1 MKNAVHFGAGNI
13 GRGFIGLLL
22 SKSGYHVTFIDII
35 DELVDDINAQK
46 KYHVQFAGKP
56 EKILVENISAID
68 SDRND
73 IAVETVV
80 ESIVDADIITTAIGP
95 NALKFI
101 AENIAQGLTKRLAK
115 NKKPL
120 NIIACENMFG
130 SSTALKNFVYAKLSD
145 DIKSELEKFVGFP
158 DAAVDRIVPNQIGGE
173 KLLVTVEE
181 FAEWDIDA
189 AQVKGDLSDIQGL
202 NVVENLNAYI
212 DRKIFTINTGHAAIA
227 YLAYLKGIKDISSAM
242 KDAEILE
249 TARDV
254 WAETSALLIDKY
266 KFAPAAHRHY
276 VQTTENRFAN
286 PYLSDE
292 VSRVAR
298 SPKRKLSA
306 ADRIISPATQLLERG
321 LLPVA
326 LAKVAAAA
334 FKFDL
339 AGDNEAAE
347 IQNFI
352 KENNIDAAISKYTG
366 LTSDSKLFAMI
377 KENYNEF

>member
-22 SKSGYHVTFIDII
+22 SKSSYHVTFIDII

-56 EKILVENISAID
+56 EKILVENVSAID

-73 IAVETVV
+73 VAVDAVV
-80 ESIVDADIITTAIGP
+80 DAIVDADIITTAIGP

-101 AENIAQGLTKRLAK
+101 AENIAQGLKKRLEK
-115 NKKPL
+115 NNKKPL

-145 DIKSELEKFVGFP
+145 DVKSELEKFVGFP

-181 FAEWDIDA
+181 FAEWDIDG

-202 NVVENLNAYI
+202 TVVENLNAYI

-306 ADRIISPATQLLERG
+306 ADRIIFPASQLIERG
-321 LLPVA
+321 ILPVA

-352 KENNIDAAISKYTG
+352 KENCIDAAISKYTG
-366 LTSDSKLFAMI
+366 LSADSKLFAMI
-377 KENYNEF
+377 KENLRQ

>member
-1 MKNAVHFGAGNI
+1 MKQAVHFGAGNI

-35 DELVDDINAQK
+35 DELVDDINTLK
-46 KYHVQFAGKP
+46 KYPVQITGKP
-56 EKILVENISAID
+56 EKIFVENVSAID

-73 IAVETVV
+73 VAVEAVV
-80 ESIVDADIITTAIGP
+80 EAIVDADIITTAIGP

-101 AENIAQGLTKRLAK
+101 AENIAQGLKRRLAK

-145 DIKSELEKFVGFP
+145 DIKSELDKFVGFP

-173 KLLVTVEE
+173 KLLVTVEDFE
-181 FAEWDIDA
+181 EWDIDA
-189 AQVKGDLSDIQGL
+189 AQVVGDLSDIQGL
-202 NVVENLNAYI
+202 TIVENLNAYI

-227 YLAYLKGIKDISSAM
+227 YLAYQKGIADISSAM

-254 WAETSALLIDKY
+254 WAETSALLIEKY
-266 KFAPAAHRHY
+266 KFAPAAHRRY
-276 VQTTENRFAN
+276 VQVTENRFAN

-306 ADRIISPATQLLERG
+306 NDRIISPASQLIERG
-321 LLPVA
+321 ILPET

-334 FKFDL
+334 FKFDF
-339 AGDNEAAE
+339 AEDTDAVE

-352 KENNIDAAISKYTG
+352 KEKGIDAAISKYTG
-366 LTSDSKLFAMI
+366 LNSDSKLFQMI
-377 KENYNEF
+377 RNNFK

>member
-35 DELVDDINAQK
+35 DELVDDINTLK
-46 KYHVQFAGKP
+46 KYPVQITGKP
-56 EKILVENISAID
+56 EKIIVENVSAID

-73 IAVETVV
+73 VAVEAVV
-80 ESIVDADIITTAIGP
+80 EAIVDADIITTAIGP

-101 AENIAQGLTKRLAK
+101 AENIAQGLKKRLAK

-145 DIKSELEKFVGFP
+145 DIKAELDKFVGFP

-173 KLLVTVEE
+173 KLLVTVEDFE
-181 FAEWDIDA
+181 EWDIDA
-189 AQVKGDLSDIQGL
+189 AQVVGDLSDIQGL
-202 NVVENLNAYI
+202 TIVENLNAYI

-227 YLAYLKGIKDISSAM
+227 YLAYQKGIADISSAM

-254 WAETSALLIDKY
+254 WAETSALLIEKY
-266 KFAPAAHRHY
+266 KFAPAAHRRY
-276 VQTTENRFAN
+276 VQVTENRFAN

-306 ADRIISPATQLLERG
+306 NDRIISPASQLIERG
-321 LLPVA
+321 ILPET

-334 FKFDL
+334 FKFDF
-339 AGDNEAAE
+339 AEDTDAVE

-352 KENNIDAAISKYTG
+352 KEKGIDAAISKYTG
-366 LTSDSKLFAMI
+366 LNSDSKLFQMI
-377 KENYNEF
+377 RNNFK

>member
-46 KYHVQFAGKP
+46 KYHVQITGKP
-56 EKILVENISAID
+56 EKILVENVSAID

-73 IAVETVV
+73 VAVDAVV
-80 ESIVDADIITTAIGP
+80 DAIVDADIITTAIGP
-95 NALKFI
+95 SALKFI
-101 AENIAQGLTKRLAK
+101 AENIAQGLKRRLAK

-202 NVVENLNAYI
+202 TVVENLNAYI

-286 PYLSDE
+286 PNLSDE

-306 ADRIISPATQLLERG
+306 ADRIISPASQLIERG
-321 LLPVA
+321 ILPVA

-352 KENNIDAAISKYTG
+352 KENGIDAAISKYTG
-366 LTSDSKLFAMI
+366 LNSNSKLFAMI

>member
-1 MKNAVHFGAGNI
+1 MKQAVHFGAGNI

-22 SKSGYHVTFIDII
+22 SQSGYHVTFIDII
-35 DELVDDINAQK
+35 DSLVDDINAQK
-46 KYHVQFAGKP
+46 KYHVQITGKP

-73 IAVETVV
+73 IAVDAVV

-95 NALKFI
+95 SALKFI
-101 AENIAQGLTKRLAK
+101 AENIAQGLKRRLEK
-115 NKKPL
+115 NKNPL

-145 DIKSELEKFVGFP
+145 DIKAELEKFVGFP

-181 FAEWDIDA
+181 FAEWDINA
-189 AQVKGDLSDIQGL
+189 AQVKGDLSDIKGL
-202 NVVENLNAYI
+202 NIVENLDAYI

-266 KFAPAAHRHY
+266 KFAPAAHRRY

-306 ADRIISPATQLLERG
+306 ADRIISPASQLIERG
-321 LLPVA
+321 ILPTA

-352 KENNIDAAISKYTG
+352 KENSIDAAISKYTA
-366 LTSDSKLFAMI
+366 LNPDSKLFKMI
-377 KENYNEF
+377 KNNF

>member
-35 DELVDDINAQK
+35 DELVDDINALK
-46 KYHVQFAGKP
+46 KYHVQITGKP
-56 EKILVENISAID
+56 EKILVENVSAID

-73 IAVETVV
+73 VAVDAVV
-80 ESIVDADIITTAIGP
+80 EAIVDADIITTAIGP

-101 AENIAQGLTKRLAK
+101 AENIAQGLKKRLEK
-115 NKKPL
+115 NKNPL

-145 DIKSELEKFVGFP
+145 DIKSELDKFVGFP

-189 AQVKGDLSDIQGL
+189 AQVVGDLSDIQGL
-202 NVVENLNAYI
+202 NVVKNLNAYI

-227 YLAYLKGIKDISSAM
+227 YLAYQKGIKDISSAM

-266 KFAPAAHRHY
+266 KFAPAAHRRY
-276 VQTTENRFAN
+276 VQTAENRFAN
-286 PYLSDE
+286 PNLSDE
-292 VSRVAR
+292 VFRVAR

-306 ADRIISPATQLLERG
+306 SDRIISPASQLLERG
-321 LLPVA
+321 ILPVA

-334 FKFDL
+334 FKFDC
-339 AGDNEAAE
+339 AEDNDAVE

-352 KENNIDAAISKYTG
+352 KENGIDAAISKYTG
-366 LTSDSKLFAMI
+366 LNSDCELFAMI
-377 KENYNEF
+377 KENF

>member
-35 DELVDDINAQK
+35 DELVDDINTLK
-46 KYHVQFAGKP
+46 KYHVQITGKP

-73 IAVETVV
+73 VAVDAVV
-80 ESIVDADIITTAIGP
+80 EAIVDADIITTAIGP

-101 AENIAQGLTKRLAK
+101 AENIAQGLKRRLEK

-145 DIKSELEKFVGFP
+145 DVKSELDKFVGFP

-202 NVVENLNAYI
+202 SVVENLNAYI

-254 WAETSALLIDKY
+254 WAETSALLIEKY
-266 KFAPAAHRHY
+266 KFAPAAHRRY

-292 VSRVAR
+292 VARVAR

-306 ADRIISPATQLLERG
+306 NDRIISPARQLIERG
-321 LLPVA
+321 ILPVA

-352 KENNIDAAISKYTG
+352 KENGIDAAISKYTG
-366 LTSDSKLFAMI
+366 LNADSKLFKMI
-377 KENYNEF
+377 KG

>member
-1 MKNAVHFGAGNI
+1 MKQAVHFGAGNI

-35 DELVDDINAQK
+35 DELVDDINTLK
-46 KYHVQFAGKP
+46 KYPVQITDKP
-56 EKILVENISAID
+56 EKIIVENVSAID

-73 IAVETVV
+73 VAVDAVV
-80 ESIVDADIITTAIGP
+80 NAIVDADIITTAIGP

-101 AENIAQGLTKRLAK
+101 ASNIAQGLTKRLEK

-145 DIKSELEKFVGFP
+145 DIKSELDKFVGFP

-189 AQVKGDLSDIQGL
+189 AQVVGDLSDIQGL
-202 NVVENLNAYI
+202 SVVENLNAYI

-266 KFAPAAHRHY
+266 KFAPAAHRRY
-276 VQTTENRFAN
+276 VQITENRFAN
-286 PYLSDE
+286 PNLSDE
-292 VSRVAR
+292 VFRVAR

-306 ADRIISPATQLLERG
+306 SDRIISPANQLLERG
-321 LLPVA
+321 ILPVA

-334 FKFDL
+334 FKFDC
-339 AGDNEAAE
+339 AEDNDAVE

-352 KENNIDAAISKYTG
+352 KENGIDAAISKYTG
-366 LTSDSKLFAMI
+366 LNSDSKLFAMI
-377 KENYNEF
+377 KENF

>member
-1 MKNAVHFGAGNI
+1 MKQAVHFGAGNI

-22 SKSGYHVTFIDII
+22 SQSGYHVTFIDII
-35 DELVDDINAQK
+35 DSLVDDINAQK
-46 KYHVQFAGKP
+46 KYHVQITGKP

-73 IAVETVV
+73 IAVDAVV

-95 NALKFI
+95 SALKFI
-101 AENIAQGLTKRLAK
+101 AENIAQGLKRRLEK
-115 NKKPL
+115 NKNPL

-145 DIKSELEKFVGFP
+145 DIKAELEKFVGFP

-181 FAEWDIDA
+181 FAEWDINA
-189 AQVKGDLSDIQGL
+189 AQVKGDLSDIKGL
-202 NVVENLNAYI
+202 NIVENLDAYI

-266 KFAPAAHRHY
+266 KFAPAAHRRY

-306 ADRIISPATQLLERG
+306 ADRIISPASQLIERG
-321 LLPVA
+321 ILPTA

-352 KENNIDAAISKYTG
+352 KENGIDAAISKYTA
-366 LTSDSKLFAMI
+366 LNPDSKLFKMI
-377 KENYNEF
+377 KNNF

>member
-56 EKILVENISAID
+56 EKILVENVSAID

-73 IAVETVV
+73 VAVDAVV
-80 ESIVDADIITTAIGP
+80 DAIVDADIITTAIGP

-101 AENIAQGLTKRLAK
+101 AENIAQGLKKRLAK

-189 AQVKGDLSDIQGL
+189 AQVKGDLSDIKGL
-202 NVVENLNAYI
+202 NIVENLNAYI

-306 ADRIISPATQLLERG
+306 ADRIISPASQLLERG
-321 LLPVA
+321 ILPVA

-366 LTSDSKLFAMI
+366 LNPASKLFAMI
-377 KENYNEF
+377 KDNF

>member
-73 IAVETVV
+73 IAVEAVV

-145 DIKSELEKFVGFP
+145 DIKSGLEKFVGFP

-202 NVVENLNAYI
+202 SVVENLNAYI

-266 KFAPAAHRHY
+266 KFAPAVHRHY

-292 VSRVAR
+292 VARVAR

-352 KENNIDAAISKYTG
+352 KENNLDAAISKYTG
-366 LTSDSKLFAMI
+366 LNSDSKLFQMI
-377 KENYNEF
+377 KNNF

>member
-56 EKILVENISAID
+56 EKILVENVSAID

-73 IAVETVV
+73 VAVDAVV
-80 ESIVDADIITTAIGP
+80 DAIVDADIITTAIGP

-101 AENIAQGLTKRLAK
+101 AENIAQGLKKRLAK

-120 NIIACENMFG
+120 DIIACENMFG

-202 NVVENLNAYI
+202 TVVENLNAYI

-306 ADRIISPATQLLERG
+306 ADRIISPASQLLERG
-321 LLPVA
+321 ILPVA

-339 AGDNEAAE
+339 EGDNEAAE

-366 LTSDSKLFAMI
+366 LNPASKLFAMI
-377 KENYNEF
+377 KENLRQ

>member
-1 MKNAVHFGAGNI
+1 M
-13 GRGFIGLLL
+13 
-22 SKSGYHVTFIDII
+22 
-35 DELVDDINAQK
+35 
-46 KYHVQFAGKP
+46 
-56 EKILVENISAID
+56 
-68 SDRND
+68 
-73 IAVETVV
+73 
-80 ESIVDADIITTAIGP
+80 
-95 NALKFI
+95 
-101 AENIAQGLTKRLAK
+101 
-115 NKKPL
+115 
-120 NIIACENMFG
+120 
-130 SSTALKNFVYAKLSD
+130 
-145 DIKSELEKFVGFP
+145 
-158 DAAVDRIVPNQIGGE
+158 
-173 KLLVTVEE
+173 
-181 FAEWDIDA
+181 
-189 AQVKGDLSDIQGL
+189 
-202 NVVENLNAYI
+202 
-212 DRKIFTINTGHAAIA
+212 
-227 YLAYLKGIKDISSAM
+227 
-242 KDAEILE
+242 E

-306 ADRIISPATQLLERG
+306 ADRIISPASQLLERG
-321 LLPVA
+321 ILPVA

-339 AGDNEAAE
+339 EGDNEAAE

-366 LTSDSKLFAMI
+366 LNSNSKLFAMI

>member
-1 MKNAVHFGAGNI
+1 MKQAVHFGAGNI

-35 DELVDDINAQK
+35 DELVDDINALK
-46 KYHVQFAGKP
+46 KYPVQITGKT
-56 EKILVENISAID
+56 EKIIVENVNAID

-73 IAVETVV
+73 VAVEAVV
-80 ESIVDADIITTAIGP
+80 DAIVDADIITTAIGP

-101 AENIAQGLTKRLAK
+101 ASNIAQGLTKRLAK

-145 DIKSELEKFVGFP
+145 DIKSELDKFVGFP

-189 AQVKGDLSDIQGL
+189 AQVVGDLSDIQGL
-202 NVVENLNAYI
+202 SVVENLNAYI

-266 KFAPAAHRHY
+266 KFAPADHRRY
-276 VQTTENRFAN
+276 VQTTENRFVN
-286 PYLSDE
+286 PNLSDE
-292 VSRVAR
+292 VFRVAR

-306 ADRIISPATQLLERG
+306 GDRIISPASQLLERG
-321 LLPVA
+321 ILPAA

-334 FKFDL
+334 FKFDC
-339 AGDNEAAE
+339 AEDNDAVE

-352 KENNIDAAISKYTG
+352 KENGIDAAISKYTG
-366 LTSDSKLFAMI
+366 LNSDSKLFAMI
-377 KENYNEF
+377 KENF